1 MLHVP
6 ISMLVY
12 WRVTISNHRKW
23 GFFHRFNLIWAI
35 NYYLRLFFLLVAPQD
50 ELCGWITCEKSH
62 SWTPPQASKMLIFN
76 QTWRKSE
83 AQISFVSRIFPL
95 NMLKCPVFFLG
106 FPMVAERCLRH
117 GGTAVHASVQGHG
130 SRKVARFHNDQRR
143 VSHCGEQAR
152 NGSDLFMVIFMGL
165 SFHEWSDFLTYT
177 LYFGPQLWWG

>member
-35 NYYLRLFFLLVAPQD
+35 NYYLRLVFLLVAPQD

-62 SWTPPQASKMLIFN
+62 SWTPHTQASKMLIFN

-95 NMLKCPVFFLG
+95 NILKCPVFFLISHG
-106 FPMVAERCLRH
+106 RGEMSEAWRDRSACICTRARISESRSVSQRPSPKWQWFVYGYFYGVIIPWMEWLPDLYLVFRATTVVRVA
-117 GGTAVHASVQGHG
+117 TNTV
-130 SRKVARFHNDQRR
+130 
-143 VSHCGEQAR
+143 
-152 NGSDLFMVIFMGL
+152 
-165 SFHEWSDFLTYT
+165 
-177 LYFGPQLWWG
+177 

>member
-35 NYYLRLFFLLVAPQD
+35 NYYLRLVFLLVAPQD

-62 SWTPPQASKMLIFN
+62 SWTPHTQASKMLIFN
-76 QTWRKSE
+76 QTWWKSE

-95 NMLKCPVFFLG
+95 NILKCPVFFFDFPWSRRDVWGMEGPQCMHLYKGTDLGKSLG
-106 FPMVAERCLRH
+106 FTTTKPEMAVICLWLFLWGYH
-117 GGTAVHASVQGHG
+117 SMNGVTSWLIPCISGHNSGEG
-130 SRKVARFHNDQRR
+130 S
-143 VSHCGEQAR
+143 
-152 NGSDLFMVIFMGL
+152 
-165 SFHEWSDFLTYT
+165 Y
-177 LYFGPQLWWG
+177 